1 MNSFNLYNLYLDCW
15 STSRSSI
22 FYQLYFI
29 IYIVLIKY
37 PRDAS
42 HSYVYS
48 HISDYENI
56 FLQILQIILEPFIY
70 MWLCI
75 ICGTSS
81 EKKICIKWFLVSLFA
96 FKIARSFIS
105 WIWYWILLN
114 ENEDSYF
121 HFSHDTLL
129 IVNWSMRSW
138 CSISCYTWNIILQNV
153 LL

>member
-1 MNSFNLYNLYLDCW
+1 MIYAWIALIYIIYLLIFEG
-15 STSRSSI
+15 TSRSSI
-22 FYQLYFI
+22 FYYLYFI
-29 IYIVLIKY
+29 IYIVLIN
-37 PRDAS
+37 
-42 HSYVYS
+42 
-48 HISDYENI
+48 ISDNENI

-75 ICGTSS
+75 ICGNSS

-96 FKIARSFIS
+96 FKIVRSFIS

-138 CSISCYTWNIILQNV
+138 CSFSCYTWNIILQNV

>member
-1 MNSFNLYNLYLDCW
+1 MIYAWIALIYIIYLLIFEG
-15 STSRSSI
+15 TSRSSI
-22 FYQLYFI
+22 FYYLYFI
-29 IYIVLIKY
+29 IYINK
-37 PRDAS
+37 
-42 HSYVYS
+42 
-48 HISDYENI
+48 ISNYENI
-56 FLQILQIILEPFIY
+56 FLQILQVILEPFIY

-96 FKIARSFIS
+96 FKIVRSFIS

>member
-1 MNSFNLYNLYLDCW
+1 MKCFQIFNFL
-15 STSRSSI
+15 SVI
-22 FYQLYFI
+22 FHF
-29 IYIVLIKY
+29 
-37 PRDAS
+37 
-42 HSYVYS
+42 
-48 HISDYENI
+48 SDYENI

-96 FKIARSFIS
+96 FKIVRSFIS
-105 WIWYWILLN
+105 WIWYWILSK

-129 IVNWSMRSW
+129 IVNWSMRSG
-138 CSISCYTWNIILQNV
+138 CRFSCYTWNIILQDI
-153 LL
+153 LLWRQNIFHRKYFIIRFRHTRTLGSNFSKAFGK